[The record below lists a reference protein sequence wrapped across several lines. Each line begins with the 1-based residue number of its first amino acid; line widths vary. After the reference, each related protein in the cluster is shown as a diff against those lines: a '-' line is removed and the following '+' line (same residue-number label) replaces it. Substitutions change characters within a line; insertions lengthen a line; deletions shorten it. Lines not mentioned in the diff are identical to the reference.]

1 MTEINAQQWIEII
14 NRISANIMENRD
26 VLNSLDSATG
36 DGDHG
41 TGISTAF
48 NAATDELE
56 KLSDADV
63 MTVLKETANALMN
76 RMGGASGAL
85 YGTFFL
91 KMALKAKGKV
101 ALSKVDIEQAFQ
113 AGLEGVKQRGK
124 SDVGDKTM
132 IDALSPAVEA
142 FSTSDNLSDAWESA
156 AKSARSGAE
165 NTKNL
170 IAKHGRAKFAGERS
184 HGHIDAG
191 ASSIALM
198 FEAIHDYWKEEN

>member
-1 MTEINAQQWIEII
+1 MTEINAQHWIGMI
-14 NRISANIMENRD
+14 NHVSGKIMDNRD
-26 VLNSLDSATG
+26 MLNELDSAMG

-48 NAATDELE
+48 NAATEEL
-56 KLSDADV
+56 KGLSDADV

-91 KMALKAKGKV
+91 KAALKAKGKT
-101 ALSKVDIEQAFQ
+101 ALSKTDMEQLLQ

-124 SDVGDKTM
+124 SDIGDKTM
-132 IDALSPAVEA
+132 IDALSPAVDA
-142 FSTSDNLSDAWESA
+142 FSAEDNLLKAWESA
-156 AKSARSGAE
+156 AKSAKNGAE
-165 NTKNL
+165 NTKNM

-184 HGHIDAG
+184 RGHIDAG

-198 FEAIHDYWKEEN
+198 FEAIHDYWKEQD

>member
-1 MTEINAQQWIEII
+1 MTEINAEHWIAMI
-14 NRISANIMENRD
+14 NRISSKIMENRD
-26 VLNSLDSATG
+26 NLNELDSAMG

-48 NAATDELE
+48 SAAKDELE

-91 KMALKAKGKV
+91 KAALKAKGKS

-113 AGLEGVKQRGK
+113 AGLEAVKQRGK

-132 IDALSPAVEA
+132 IDALSPAVDA
-142 FSTSDNLSDAWESA
+142 FSTADNLSDAWENA
-156 AKSARSGAE
+156 AKSARNGAE
-165 NTKNL
+165 NTKNM

-184 HGHIDAG
+184 RGHIDAG

-198 FEAIHDYWKEEN
+198 FEAIHDYWKEQK